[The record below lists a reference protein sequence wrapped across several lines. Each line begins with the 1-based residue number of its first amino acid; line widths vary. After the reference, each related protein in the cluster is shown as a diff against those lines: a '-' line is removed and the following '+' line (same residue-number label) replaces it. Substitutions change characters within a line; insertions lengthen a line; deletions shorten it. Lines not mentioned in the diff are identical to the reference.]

1 MKSQGKTQFLKNI
14 NININ
19 NNIKFFMCVPE
30 LKISKYHCELYK
42 FQFDSI
48 IFLPPGS
55 PSLPWHPSEQK
66 PFLTPYTLAP
76 IWTEITQTSKLFN

>member
-1 MKSQGKTQFLKNI
+1 
-14 NININ
+14 
-19 NNIKFFMCVPE
+19 MCVPE